1 MIEPDQRKWLK
12 SYFQPLPKPV
22 LATLV
27 WGLGLLVF
35 FPIGI
40 IPLGILG
47 IVTIA
52 VSGGHLLHWSRKPA
66 DWQIDQQ
73 LQADLAS
80 LQTHAFNKTG
90 LDESELLRP
99 ASLILGPDLG
109 PTKGTR
115 RGVKTGKD
123 GKLRFTPIA
132 ITLLYFTPD
141 QVVIYQGSFDLFS
154 GNLLQESTREY
165 FYSEIVS
172 LETRANP
179 LRSQPSRTQRQRLN
193 RMAQQTRKDHSSHDQ
208 ASETLIL
215 TTRAGSS
222 LEIVLRNPVQP
233 ALTQPHTASESLE
246 AIVQLLRKMVRE
258 HRTAG

>member
-1 MIEPDQRKWLK
+1 VTEPHQRRWLK

-22 LATLV
+22 FATLV

-40 IPLGILG
+40 LPLGILG

-52 VSGGHLLHWSRKPA
+52 VSGRHLLSWRRKPT
-66 DWQIDQQ
+66 DWQVDQQ
-73 LQADLAS
+73 LQADLAWV
-80 LQTHAFNKTG
+80 QTHAFNQTG

-99 ASLILGPDLG
+99 ASLILGPDLWQAKG
-109 PTKGTR
+109 PHR
-115 RGVKTGKD
+115 RVKTGKD

-132 ITLLYFTPD
+132 LTLLYFTSD
-141 QVVIYQGSFDLFS
+141 QVVIYQGSFDLLS
-154 GNLLQESTREY
+154 GNLLRETTRDY

-172 LETRANP
+172 LETQTAPLHPRPTQPGNP
-179 LRSQPSRTQRQRLN
+179 ISG
-193 RMAQQTRKDHSSHDQ
+193 Q

-233 ALTQPHTASESLE
+233 ALAPPHTASESLE